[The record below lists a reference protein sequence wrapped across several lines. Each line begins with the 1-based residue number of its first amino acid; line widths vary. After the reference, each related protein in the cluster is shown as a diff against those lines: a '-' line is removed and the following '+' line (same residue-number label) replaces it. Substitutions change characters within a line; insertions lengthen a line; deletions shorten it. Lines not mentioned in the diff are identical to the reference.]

1 MAASLVD
8 VEMIL
13 DGIQE
18 SVTADMNSKLIRE
31 FTEQEI
37 TVTLKQMEPLKA
49 PGPDGMPPR
58 ILPKLLACYW
68 RRCDNDS
75 SL

>member
-18 SVTADMNSKLIRE
+18 SVTAYMNSKLIRK

-37 TVTLKQMEPLKA
+37 TVALKQMEPLKA
-49 PGPDGMPPR
+49 LGPDRMPSR
-58 ILPKLLACYW
+58 VLPKLLACCW
-68 RRCDNDS
+68 RRCDKDS